1 VPHQAAPLLYAKS
14 SPMPDHEPHFGTRAA
29 DGVRPPPPTNAP
41 ARLPIY
47 QSAGWSFRDLDEV
60 DAIYDRLVPGGIYG
74 SDGNPNLL
82 ALEATLAS
90 LEDAPAALA
99 TSAGMAALAAA
110 FLSILSAGE
119 RVVAAR
125 ELYGNTIRLLDHLA
139 RFGITA
145 EYVDATDLAAVERAL
160 GSGARLVLV
169 ETISNPRLR
178 VADLPELA
186 RAAHARGALL
196 LSDNTLAGPYHCRP
210 LAHGVDIVMESATKF
225 LGGHQDIVI
234 GALAASE
241 ELIQPARTFA
251 VRTGMVPGAFDAW
264 LTSRSIE
271 TLEVRAQ
278 REASNAFALAEWLE
292 RHAKVRRVHYPG
304 LPSHPD
310 HAVARRLLDRGFG
323 AMVSFELDGGV
334 TAVNAFLAGLRRIP
348 LVLSFGGAQTTLSHP
363 AKSSH
368 RGLSEETRRA
378 LGIHDGLLR
387 MSVGVEAFADLQADL
402 DAALGAL

>member
-1 VPHQAAPLLYAKS
+1 
-14 SPMPDHEPHFGTRAA
+14 
-29 DGVRPPPPTNAP
+29 
-41 ARLPIY
+41 
-47 QSAGWSFRDLDEV
+47 
-60 DAIYDRLVPGGIYG
+60 
-74 SDGNPNLL
+74 
-82 ALEATLAS
+82 
-90 LEDAPAALA
+90 
-99 TSAGMAALAAA
+99 
-110 FLSILSAGE
+110 
-119 RVVAAR
+119 
-125 ELYGNTIRLLDHLA
+125 LLDHLA

-160 GSGARLVLV
+160 GGGVRLMLV

-178 VADLPELA
+178 IADLPALA
-186 RAAHARGALL
+186 RAAHARDALL

-234 GALAASE
+234 GALAAAE
-241 ELIQPARTFA
+241 ELIEPARTFA

-271 TLEVRAQ
+271 TLEVRAE
-278 REASNAFALAEWLE
+278 REASNAFALAQWLE

-304 LPSHPD
+304 LSSHPD
-310 HAVARRLLDRGFG
+310 HAAARRLLDRGFG

-334 TAVNAFLAGLRRIP
+334 PAVNAFLAGLRRIP

-368 RGLSEETRRA
+368 RGLSEETRRT

-387 MSVGVEAFADLQADL
+387 MSVGVEALADLQADL